1 METKLKII
9 DVLDKNKKGIHIRE
23 IARVVKT
30 SYNNTVRNLKIL
42 EKEKVIKKEN
52 EANLV
57 KISLKNN
64 PLTIAY
70 LKQINT
76 EKFLLLPQKIWNAL
90 IEFLD
95 ELNEKPLV
103 ALIFGSY
110 AKGNYASSSDVDL
123 LLIFQE
129 VKKIKVIEN
138 TAKRISMRTNTKL
151 NVIYVDYCEFENN
164 MKNKDHSYSNEI
176 KNNAIIIK
184 GTEDYYPL
192 VWKSL

>member
-76 EKFLLLPQKIWNAL
+76 KKFLLLPQKIWNAL

-110 AKGNYASSSDVDL
+110 AKGNYMSSSDVDL